1 MERNLMYERKMCP
14 MCGAV
19 GKDLREVEDRRPSRR
34 MYRISTGTF
43 MYPKKN
49 YCKKCGYEW

>member
-1 MERNLMYERKMCP
+1 MYERKMCP